1 MRLICPN
8 CDAQYE
14 VDDAAIP
21 AAGRD
26 VQCSSCGH
34 GWFQTHPEI
43 EAERAAE
50 SALHDAP
57 PTDAPIHAPA
67 TVDTPPPVD
76 TPAPVDAPVAEEPE
90 AVVVQD
96 VRTEIV
102 ADNPADTDAE
112 VVADTPAE
120 IVAETVAESPTDTTT
135 GPPAD
140 TAADADTDADSAL
153 QSRQIDEAVL
163 AVLREEAER
172 EMIARRLDA
181 QAAVETQA
189 DLGIDDVGLS
199 LPPTAASARHIALL
213 KGEDP
218 DAEPEV
224 KRELSRREM
233 LPDIEEINSSLR
245 PGDVAVGDDG
255 ETFEI
260 VQRPA
265 PRSGFRSGFVLMLV
279 LAIAVVAL
287 YVMAPRIAEQIP
299 GAKPALDSY
308 VAAVD
313 TARVW
318 LDQTTRSLISGL
330 QGLAGGDE
338 PPAP

>member
-14 VDDAAIP
+14 VDDTAIP

-43 EAERAAE
+43 EAAQEAE

-57 PTDAPIHAPA
+57 VAVAPKDIPA
-67 TVDTPPPVD
+67 DSPPEAYLQQPPVPQPSIAVPPTPVPSD
-76 TPAPVDAPVAEEPE
+76 TAA
-90 AVVVQD
+90 
-96 VRTEIV
+96 
-102 ADNPADTDAE
+102 
-112 VVADTPAE
+112 
-120 IVAETVAESPTDTTT
+120 
-135 GPPAD
+135 AD
-140 TAADADTDADSAL
+140 TAEAEMAAVEAP

-181 QAAVETQA
+181 EPVVETQA
-189 DLGIDDVGLS
+189 DLGIDDV
-199 LPPTAASARHIALL
+199 PPPMPPATPSARHIALL

-218 DAEPEV
+218 DDEPEI
-224 KRELSRREM
+224 KREMTRREM

-245 PGDVAVGDDG
+245 PGDVAVGEDG
-255 ETFEI
+255 ETFEV
-260 VQRPA
+260 VQRAA

-279 LAIAVVAL
+279 LAIAIVVV

-308 VAAVD
+308 VAAIDV
-313 TARVW
+313 ARAW

-330 QGLAGGDE
+330 QGLAGGDDA
-338 PPAP
+338 PAP

>member
-34 GWFQTHPEI
+34 GWFQTHPEVD
-43 EAERAAE
+43 AEREAE

-57 PTDAPIHAPA
+57 PK
-67 TVDTPPPVD
+67 
-76 TPAPVDAPVAEEPE
+76 DAPVAVAPETVDIEAPPAE
-90 AVVVQD
+90 AVAD
-96 VRTEIV
+96 VAIDAPAEAGADVV
-102 ADNPADTDAE
+102 ADARAEAVASVIADATAETAE
-112 VVADTPAE
+112 VVAAAP
-120 IVAETVAESPTDTTT
+120 S
-135 GPPAD
+135 
-140 TAADADTDADSAL
+140 ADADAASTL
-153 QSRQIDEAVL
+153 QSRQVDEAVL

-189 DLGIDDVGLS
+189 DLGIDDAAAAA
-199 LPPTAASARHIALL
+199 PAMAASARHIALL

-218 DAEPEV
+218 DAEPEL

-245 PGDVAVGDDG
+245 PGEVAVGDDG
-255 ETFEI
+255 DTFEI
-260 VQRPA
+260 ARRSA
-265 PRSGFRSGFVLMLV
+265 PRSGFRSGFVLMVV

-299 GAKPALDSY
+299 GTKPALDSY
-308 VAAVD
+308 VASVD
-313 TARVW
+313 VARVW

-330 QGLAGGDE
+330 QGLAGGDD

>member
-34 GWFQTHPEI
+34 GWFQTHPEV
-43 EAERAAE
+43 EAAQEAE

-57 PTDAPIHAPA
+57 DVVAPTDIATERPPGPPLPQPTIAVPPTSVSSDTAPA
-67 TVDTPPPVD
+67 DIVDAETAAVDTP
-76 TPAPVDAPVAEEPE
+76 
-90 AVVVQD
+90 
-96 VRTEIV
+96 
-102 ADNPADTDAE
+102 
-112 VVADTPAE
+112 
-120 IVAETVAESPTDTTT
+120 
-135 GPPAD
+135 
-140 TAADADTDADSAL
+140 

-181 QAAVETQA
+181 EPVVETQA
-189 DLGIDDVGLS
+189 DLGIDDV
-199 LPPTAASARHIALL
+199 PPTTTSARHITLL

-218 DAEPEV
+218 DDEPEV
-224 KRELSRREM
+224 KREMTRREM

-255 ETFEI
+255 ETFEV
-260 VQRPA
+260 VQRPP
-265 PRSGFRSGFVLMLV
+265 PRSGFRSGFVLMVV
-279 LAIAVVAL
+279 LAIAIVAV

-308 VAAVD
+308 VATVD
-313 TARVW
+313 VARAW
-318 LDQTTRSLISGL
+318 LDQTTRSLVSGL
-330 QGLAGGDE
+330 QGLAGGDDA
-338 PPAP
+338 PAP